1 MIRKILILLML
12 TGVFSAH
19 AQVEVFQGFVL
30 DTLTTAQLDAL
41 PAKVK
46 IKGAHFY
53 NKDVSSLV
61 GWNGTAWVAIGGT
74 IPDGSITEAKLNTS
88 VNASLDLADSSVQP
102 ADLSDYVDKTSN
114 ETIGGEKTFT
124 GQTYIGSSP
133 SDNNKLRLGYMST
146 PSLSAAAG
154 SNYGMMYFQTDGNL
168 TFSNGGA
175 AGSGNVEFDW
185 NANTAHR
192 TYTLPDASG
201 TIALTSDIGAS
212 GDLWSDPVDA
222 DVVPDGLTRSLG
234 SSTNY
239 FVNAFLDNIRAYTP
253 NPIIDMRDTNNANNE
268 GFRFGPTANGQDFLL
283 EFLDDLNGVTST
295 YTINASGTPSAATD
309 LIHLDYFQNNAG
321 TDDQT
326 LSLSG
331 TGNKDLTISGT
342 GGNTVTLPVLAN
354 SNQFI
359 GTADRVIDIDPT
371 GSIEITRGQSRRLL
385 IDGNG
390 NTELLLPSD
399 PYDAGW
405 NGLYQPASK
414 ADVYTQIESLGS
426 GSYPS
431 TAQKYYI
438 IGPSTSHTMS
448 DADFAAGA
456 EYKSVKY
463 ESIDTLQVAALTNA
477 THGRKPFL
485 VNPWDKDST
494 YIKKPVGVDFYVPGQ
509 MAAITG
515 DGLIVKNRHTAT
527 GEQVDAT
534 TMLFS
539 GELTVHTEVTAI
551 EAFGFDY
558 DFNANGL
565 SLGSL
570 ASWSNSGGG
579 LATEAAQ
586 ATGGEQPT
594 VIDES
599 GIRAVQFDGVDDNLE
614 ITSQTDLNPV
624 IGTDSGTIIV
634 VVGADNGTD
643 GTWFGDRNTVRNINI
658 GLSNSATQTI
668 IQIGEGAQIFDGIT
682 PSGAYIYEVSF
693 DATTIDTYLNGA
705 AEISGNT
712 TIGSDQ
718 AQQPFHIGRRVNGDE
733 PFDGS
738 IRRILVKFGAQL
750 TPAERTAIVA
760 QLTAENL

>member
-1 MIRKILILLML
+1 MKKLLILFAFLL
-12 TGVFSAH
+12 SALGH
-19 AQVEVFQGFVL
+19 SQSNNNLG
-30 DTLTTAQLDAL
+30 T
-41 PAKVK
+41 
-46 IKGAHFY
+46 
-53 NKDVSSLV
+53 NSLV
-61 GWNGTAWVAIGGT
+61 LFNKSQAERDAYSAVAGRTRILYNDDTGRLEYRNGLGEWVTITQLSDVEGTMTGAQIADSLNTFLGTAHWQNDNQLLSVDTPNGRITIDNGNTIVLPTIRNADQTIAGDRSINIDNDDKLSFTDQGTTVLEIGGT
-74 IPDGSITEAKLNTS
+74 NVNPSVAMDTIYPIANNRIKLMGALEPHILDTTAVVASTYPSS
-88 VNASLDLADSSVQP
+88 VLVHSLDNRPYYSNGTKWRQFLFQSDLPSPSQIAQDLDSFLGTADWRDGYQSISLSGDNN
-102 ADLSDYVDKTSN
+102 ADLSISN
-114 ETIGGEKTFT
+114 
-124 GQTYIGSSP
+124 
-133 SDNNKLRLGYMST
+133 R
-146 PSLSAAAG
+146 
-154 SNYGMMYFQTDGNL
+154 
-168 TFSNGGA
+168 
-175 AGSGNVEFDW
+175 
-185 NANTAHR
+185 
-192 TYTLPDASG
+192 
-201 TIALTSDIGAS
+201 
-212 GDLWSDPVDA
+212 
-222 DVVPDGLTRSLG
+222 
-234 SSTNY
+234 
-239 FVNAFLDNIRAYTP
+239 
-253 NPIIDMRDTNNANNE
+253 
-268 GFRFGPTANGQDFLL
+268 
-283 EFLDDLNGVTST
+283 
-295 YTINASGTPSAATD
+295 
-309 LIHLDYFQNNAG
+309 
-321 TDDQT
+321 
-326 LSLSG
+326 
-331 TGNKDLTISGT
+331 
-342 GGNTVTLPVLAN
+342 NTVTLPILATT
-354 SNQFI
+354 NQTI
-359 GTADRVIDIDPT
+359 ASGTRTIQTGITATLNFTNGSGTSLMSWGGSFVRPFFTNGIQLNVEPT
-371 GSIEITRGQSRRLL
+371 Q
-385 IDGNG
+385 D
-390 NTELLLPSD
+390 D
-399 PYDAGW
+399 DAATK
-405 NGLYQPASK
+405 LYV
-414 ADVYTQIESLGS
+414 DTQIAGVSG

-438 IGPSTSHTMS
+438 IGASTNHTMS

-477 THGRKPFL
+477 THGRIPFL

-586 ATGGEQPT
+586 ATVGEQPT

-693 DATTIDTYLNGA
+693 DATTIDTYLNGS

-718 AQQPFHIGRRVNGDE
+718 AQQPFNIGRRVNGDE

-760 QLTAENL
+760 QLTSENL